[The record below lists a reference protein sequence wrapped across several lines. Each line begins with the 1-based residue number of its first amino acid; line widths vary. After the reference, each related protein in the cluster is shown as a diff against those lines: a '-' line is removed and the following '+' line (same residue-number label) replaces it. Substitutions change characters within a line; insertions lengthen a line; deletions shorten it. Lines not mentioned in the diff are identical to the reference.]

1 MRFSNLSIATRL
13 CICAFVP
20 LAAVAALAIHLVMD
34 EYASYSRSQRIADA
48 SHDIE
53 DISHL
58 VQRLQ
63 VERGQTAGFLGSKGK
78 SNGAEV
84 QEARKQVD
92 QDLAGLPTVFDNAA
106 GLGIAP
112 DALAKVTTRLGDLAS
127 LRAGIDQLT
136 TAPPQSFGF
145 YTGLIGDLMEV
156 TRLLAQSGGEDTIAA
171 RLQAYRSLSLAKELA
186 GQERGLGNGFITAG
200 RIPPEAFMGFARYL
214 GAGDVLLQEFSRL
227 DPSLSS
233 AIVKPF
239 NEGPVSAEIQ
249 AFRQKMLQA
258 GGETPLA
265 GLNARDWFSK
275 TTARI
280 QVIHE
285 AELAEIRAIRA
296 AAEQLAAADA
306 QELVVAG
313 SIALGSVA
321 LTLALGGVTLLG
333 VVRPLRG
340 MVQVVEAHARS
351 ESATRLEAT
360 DRRDEIGRLGR
371 AFITCMD
378 NHARQARE
386 DAEERQRQAESR
398 WQEDQKRHAAD
409 AERAQAVDRAVREI
423 GEGLMQLASGNLTY
437 QIETRFSPELEP
449 LREAY
454 NRSITELKAIMAD
467 VGETTVTLSNG
478 VHELRAGAEELAERT
493 QRQAAS
499 LEEAS
504 AALTE
509 VTATVEETATRM
521 RSVTGM
527 TTGARK
533 SAEASQAIV
542 EDTVIAMQNIEAAS
556 GQIVQ
561 IITVID
567 NIAFQTNLLA
577 LNAGVEAARAGE
589 AGKGF
594 AVVAQEVRELA
605 QRSATAARE
614 IRSLIENSA
623 KAIESGV
630 GLVQNSGR
638 FMAEIREHILAIDQ
652 EIGTITEGARQ
663 QTNAMAE
670 ISAAV
675 HDMDQLTQR
684 NAAMVEESNAAT
696 HQIEQES
703 QNLSAAIRQFK
714 VDGSLAGRATTARR
728 AAA

>member
-20 LAAVAALAIHLVMD
+20 LAAVAALASHLVMD
-34 EYASYSRSQRIADA
+34 EYASYSTSQRLTEA

-63 VERGQTAGFLGSKGK
+63 LERGQTAGFLGSKGQ
-78 SNGAEV
+78 SNGQEV
-84 QEARKQVD
+84 QEARTQVD
-92 QDLAGLPTVFDNAA
+92 QDLASLPQVLSNAA
-106 GLGIAP
+106 RLGVAP
-112 DALAKVTTRLGDLAS
+112 DALAKVTTRLGELAP
-127 LRAGIDQLT
+127 LRSGIDRLAT
-136 TAPPQSFGF
+136 TPPQSFAF

-156 TRLLAQSGGEDTIAA
+156 TRLLAQSGGEDTVAA
-171 RLQAYRSLSLAKELA
+171 RLQAYRNLSLAKELA
-186 GQERGLGNGFITAG
+186 GQERGLGNGFINAG
-200 RIPPEAFMGFARYL
+200 RIPPEAYLGFARYL
-214 GAGDVLLQEFSRL
+214 GAGDILLQEFSKL
-227 DPSLSS
+227 DPALSS
-233 AIVKPF
+233 ATLKPF
-239 NEGPVSAEIQ
+239 NEGPVSGEIQ
-249 AFRQKMLQA
+249 DFRQAMLQA
-258 GGETPLA
+258 SGEATLS
-265 GLNARDWFSK
+265 GLNARDWFAK

-280 QVIHE
+280 QILHD

-296 AAEQLAAADA
+296 AAEQLAAADSR
-306 QELVVAG
+306 ELVVAG
-313 SIALGSVA
+313 SIALGSVV

-333 VVRPLRG
+333 VVRPLRA
-340 MVQVVEAHARS
+340 MVHVVEAHARAEGGAKLQAS
-351 ESATRLEAT
+351 
-360 DRRDEIGRLGR
+360 DQKDEIGRLTR
-371 AFITCMD
+371 AIITCME
-378 NHARQARE
+378 NQARQARE
-386 DAEERQRQAESR
+386 DAEERQRQAASR
-398 WQEDQKRHAAD
+398 WQEEQKRHQQD
-409 AERAQAVDRAVREI
+409 AERARAVELAVREI
-423 GEGLMQLASGNLTY
+423 GDGLMNLSKGDLTY
-437 QIETRFSPELEP
+437 QIDTHFNPDLEP
-449 LREAY
+449 LRDAY
-454 NRSITELKAIMAD
+454 NRSVDALKTIMTE
-467 VGETTVTLSNG
+467 VGASAVTLSNG
-478 VHELRAGAEELAERT
+478 VRELRAGAENLAERT

-509 VTATVEETATRM
+509 VTTTVEETAARM

-527 TTGARK
+527 TAGARK

-542 EDTVIAMQNIEAAS
+542 EDTVTAMQNIEVAS

>member
-20 LAAVAALAIHLVMD
+20 LAAVAVLAVQLVMD
-34 EYASYSRSQRIADA
+34 QYASYTASQRLAHA
-48 SHDIE
+48 SLHIE
-53 DISHL
+53 EISHL

-63 VERGQTAGFLGSKGK
+63 MERGLTAGFLGSKGK
-78 SNGAEV
+78 ANGQEV
-84 QEARKQVD
+84 QDARKKVD
-92 QDLAGLPTVFDNAA
+92 EDLTGLPQVLANAA
-106 GLGIAP
+106 ELGVGA
-112 DALAKVTTRLGDLAS
+112 DALGKVTTRLGDLSA
-127 LRAGIDQLT
+127 LRGGIDALQ

-156 TRLLAQSGGEDTIAA
+156 TRRLALSGGEDSIGM
-171 RLQAYRSLSLAKELA
+171 RLQALRNLSLAKELA

-200 RIPPEAFMGFARYL
+200 RIPPDAYLGFARYL
-214 GAGDVLLQEFSRL
+214 GAGDILLQEFSRL
-227 DPSLSS
+227 DPVLFGTTL
-233 AIVKPF
+233 KPF
-239 NEGPVSAEIQ
+239 NEGPLRPDIE

-258 GGETPLA
+258 SGEASLS
-265 GLNARDWFSK
+265 GLNARDWFAK

-280 QVIHE
+280 EVIHE
-285 AELAEIRAIRA
+285 AERAEVRAIRA

-306 QELVVAG
+306 RELVHAG
-313 SIALGSVA
+313 GIALGSVV
-321 LTLALGGVTLLG
+321 LTLLLGGVTLLG
-333 VVRPLRG
+333 VVRPLRT
-340 MVQVVEAHARS
+340 MVHVVEAHARA
-351 ESATRLEAT
+351 ENGAMLKAT
-360 DRRDEIGRLGR
+360 DQKDEIGRLGR
-371 AFITCMD
+371 AIITCME
-378 NHARQARE
+378 NQARQARE
-386 DAEERQRQAESR
+386 DAEERQRQSEHLR
-398 WQEDQKRHAAD
+398 QEDQKRHQQE
-409 AERAQAVDRAVREI
+409 AERARAVENVVREI
-423 GEGLMQLASGNLTY
+423 GEGLVQLSGGNLTY
-437 QIETRFSPELEP
+437 RIDTRFSPELEP

-454 NRSITELKAIMAD
+454 NRSVAALKAIMTE
-467 VGETTVTLSNG
+467 VGATTVTLSNG
-478 VHELRAGAEELAERT
+478 VRELRSGAEDLAERT

-527 TTGARK
+527 TMSARK

-542 EDTVIAMQNIEAAS
+542 EDTVNAMQNIETAS

-577 LNAGVEAARAGE
+577 LNAGVEAARAGD

-614 IRSLIENSA
+614 IKALIQNSA
-623 KAIESGV
+623 EAIESGV

-663 QTNAMAE
+663 QTNAMSE

-696 HQIEQES
+696 HQIERES
-703 QNLSAAIRQFK
+703 QSLHEAIRQFRLEE
-714 VDGSLAGRATTARR
+714 GMAARTTQRR